1 MEVKLMK
8 RIEERL
14 IDEKKRL
21 DAVTVP
27 EDLEARL
34 RTALNNT
41 PKRTKRRAPIWVI
54 AAIALLFMS
63 IAGYNYKAFAYYGK
77 KIFGF
82 DEVMTDTLNELNN
95 DGMGQIIEK
104 QTKLEDGTDFII
116 NGIITDAN
124 QLILYYTLIN
134 PNGIDEHTRMS
145 FSLSKVTGFLT
156 NSYAEFGSSLM
167 NDDQTELKGTMS
179 FEPVNPFSK
188 KLTLHYDQ
196 QLENSQMIERS
207 ISFSYHPNEAL
218 QTEMKQSL
226 KKKFTV
232 DKGTVTFNSITAT
245 PASTVIDGTLNVENF
260 DRVES
265 ALHGIELIANGR
277 PVQLM
282 GSGNQSSLKGQ
293 EFEVRYDA
301 LPKQLDSLQ
310 LVINEF
316 VGYEKLEENIA
327 LATIKNEPIPS
338 ESKELWVKDVSTTVQ
353 GVEITIATENDVM
366 LDRVSI
372 KTHNEVIPLKTTVN
386 QTHTELEDGRIMK
399 ERTLLF
405 DTTEEPEYLLIQG
418 MHYMKQYNHTLEIQV
433 D

>member
-1 MEVKLMK
+1 MK
-8 RIEERL
+8 QVEERL

-34 RTALNNT
+34 RKALYNT
-41 PKRTKRRAPIWVI
+41 PKRNKRRAPIWVI
-54 AAIALLFMS
+54 AAVALLFMS
-63 IAGYNYKAFAYYGK
+63 FAGYNYDAFAYYGK

-82 DEVMTDTLNELNN
+82 DEVMTDTLKELNN

-104 QTKLEDGTDFII
+104 QTKLDDGTDFII
-116 NGIITDAN
+116 NGILTDAN
-124 QLILYYTLIN
+124 QLILYYTLSN
-134 PNGIDEHTRMS
+134 PNGIDEPTEMFFRP
-145 FSLSKVTGFLT
+145 SKVTGFLT
-156 NSYAEFGSSLM
+156 NSFASFGTSLM
-167 NDDQTELKGTMS
+167 NDKRTELKGTMS
-179 FEPVNPFSK
+179 FEPVSPFAK

-196 QLENSQMIERS
+196 QFENSQMIEQS

-232 DKGTVTFNSITAT
+232 DKGTITFNSITAT
-245 PASTVIDGTLNVENF
+245 PTSTVIEGTLNVENF

-265 ALHGIELIANGR
+265 ALHGIELMANER
-277 PVQLM
+277 PVQII
-282 GSGNQSSLKGQ
+282 GSGSKSSLKGR
-293 EFEVRYDA
+293 EFELSYDA

-310 LVINEF
+310 LVIKEF
-316 VGYEKLEENIA
+316 IGYEKLEENIA
-327 LATIKNEPIPS
+327 LATIKNEPIPI

-353 GVEITIATENDVM
+353 GVEITIATEDDVM
-366 LDRVSI
+366 LDHVSI

-386 QTHTELEDGRIMK
+386 QTNTELEDGRILK

>member
-1 MEVKLMK
+1 MK
-8 RIEERL
+8 RVEERL

-21 DAVTVP
+21 DAVKVP

-34 RTALNNT
+34 RNSLNNT

-54 AAIALLFMS
+54 AAVALLFMS
-63 IAGYNYKAFAYYGK
+63 IAGYNYNAFAYYGK
-77 KIFGF
+77 KLFGF
-82 DEVMTDTLNELNN
+82 DEVMTDTLKELNN

-124 QLILYYTLIN
+124 QLILYYTLSN
-134 PNGIDEHTRMS
+134 PNGIDEHTEMFFRP
-145 FSLSKVTGFLT
+145 SKVTGFLT
-156 NSYAEFGSSLM
+156 NSFASFGTSLM
-167 NDDQTELKGTMS
+167 NNERTELKGTMS
-179 FEPVNPFSK
+179 FEPVSPFAK

-196 QLENSQMIERS
+196 QLENNQMIEQS

-218 QTEMKQSL
+218 QTEMKQPL

-245 PASTVIDGTLNVENF
+245 PASTVIKGTLNVENF

-277 PVQLM
+277 SVQLM

-293 EFEVRYDA
+293 VFEVRYDA

-310 LVINEF
+310 LVIKEF

-327 LATIKNEPIPS
+327 LATIKNEPIPI

-418 MHYMKQYNHTLEIQV
+418 MHYMKQYNHTLKIRV